1 MKKYLRPAL
10 MIAFIAAFLAAVYF
24 FIGRPMIRLVGDPQA
39 LSEYIDNY
47 GIKGFIIFAGLV
59 TVQTMSTCIPG
70 TPFYLASGYVMGGV
84 KAALLCDLAATIGNT
99 IAFLLG
105 RKFGDRLLKFMFSEE
120 KIASINAY
128 IKKGNP
134 KLIHIMFM
142 LLPLPKDTYAWFG
155 YYSEENLITFMIITF
170 IARFPHIFLYTFG
183 GSMLVEKQYGVLI
196 IGATF
201 AVLLYAGLTIYLKK
215 KKSASSKETD

>member
-24 FIGRPMIRLVGDPQA
+24 FIGRPMIGLVGDPQA
-39 LSEYIDNY
+39 LSEYLDSY
-47 GIKGFIIFAGLV
+47 GPKGFIIFACLV
-59 TVQTMSTCIPG
+59 AVQTLSTCIPG
-70 TPFYLASGYVMGGV
+70 TPFYLASGYIIGGV

-99 IAFLLG
+99 IAFVLG
-105 RKFGDRLLKFMFSEE
+105 SKFGDRLLKFMFSEE
-120 KIASINAY
+120 KIESINAY

-183 GSMLVEKQYGVLI
+183 GAMLVEKQYGILI
-196 IGATF
+196 IGAVF
-201 AVLLYAGLTIYLKK
+201 AILLYAGLTLYLKK